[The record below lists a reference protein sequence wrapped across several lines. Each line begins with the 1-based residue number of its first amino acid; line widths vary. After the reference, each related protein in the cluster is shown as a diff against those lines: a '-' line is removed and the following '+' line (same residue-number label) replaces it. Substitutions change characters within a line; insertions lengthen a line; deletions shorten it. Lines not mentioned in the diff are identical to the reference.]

1 MIRILVKFII
11 NSEGESPS
19 QLVERLRPL
28 GGSPLSGEYDVEV
41 PLGDGDRVF
50 AKLDSIHAAMKGSRA
65 HYSIMTSGGDAG
77 EGNVSKEGMPN
88 VPLQGSGDQP
98 LIDAKK
104 NMYRAKLARW
114 REMGLDTGHLEVLLD
129 TDIEK
134 FREES
139 RNFLRDHLD
148 KHKVVEDAVRDL
160 KTIDE
165 EVYGKVDA
173 KGTTL
178 SEICQMC
185 RIDENEAILSLGR
198 LMSVGKIVLEI
209 KDGVELYSRARH
221 IVVTLSEKSASQP
234 ETPSEGG
241 PAPVGT
247 EEKVFDAIKRGGST
261 LKQVCA
267 DSGLPEEE
275 VLGAISWLINGGRV
289 RTSKK
294 GKNAV
299 YTKVKAT

>member
-1 MIRILVKFII
+1 MIRILVKFIV

-19 QLVERLRPL
+19 KLVERLRPL
-28 GGSPLSGEYDVEV
+28 GGSPLSGEWDVEI
-41 PLGDGDRVF
+41 PLGDNDRVF
-50 AKLDSIHAAMKGSRA
+50 TKLDSIHAAMKGSKSY
-65 HYSIMTSGGDAG
+65 YSVMTSGGAG
-77 EGNVSKEGMPN
+77 EAKIGKEGMPN
-88 VPLQGSGDQP
+88 VPLQASGDQP
-98 LIDAKK
+98 LVDAKK

-114 REMGLDTGHLEVLLD
+114 REMGLNTSHLEALLD

-173 KGTTL
+173 NGTTL

-198 LMSVGKIVLEI
+198 LMSVGKIVLDI
-209 KDGVELYSRARH
+209 KDGVELYSRAPH
-221 IVVTLSEKSASQP
+221 IVVTLSEETASQP
-234 ETPSEGG
+234 ETPSKKG

-247 EEKVFDAIKRGGST
+247 EEKVFNSIKRNGST

-267 DSGLPEEE
+267 DSGLPEGE

-289 RTSKK
+289 QTSKR
-294 GKNAV
+294 GKNTV
-299 YTKVKAT
+299 YVKVSAT